1 MRHWSSLILLARV
14 AAAGLASDLWRENS
28 ATAQQS
34 LWDPFVLGL
43 GAGTLKRETF
53 ATYVAQDAAFLK
65 SFADAYK
72 RAERKCGDEEA
83 PPLQARCRGDL
94 RELRAAV
101 EDELKLHTS
110 YAKKWGADLG
120 KNFKPLKAT
129 IDYTSF
135 LEKVSRDPTASAA
148 EVVAAM
154 VPCMTLYAVLG
165 KRLEKAG
172 VDEDNPYK
180 EWVETY
186 ASEDFWQAKE
196 QAEGLLDVLTPHGCD
211 RCGDLYAEA
220 MRLEHAFFAAQ
231 EVASDWIR
239 LTSSFRARLE
249 ASLSGASLRAGA
261 EMEL

>member
-1 MRHWSSLILLARV
+1 MHHWSSLLLLARV

-43 GAGTLKRETF
+43 GAGTLKKETF
-53 ATYVAQDAAFLK
+53 ATYVAQDAAFLA

-72 RAERKCGDEEA
+72 RAERKCDGEEA
-83 PPLQARCRGDL
+83 PPTQARCRGDL
-94 RELRAAV
+94 RELRDAV
-101 EDELKLHTS
+101 EEELKLHS
-110 YAKKWGADLG
+110 GYAKKWGADLG
-120 KNFKPLKAT
+120 KDFKPLKAT

-135 LEKVSRDPTASAA
+135 LEKISRDPTASAA

-154 VPCMTLYAVLG
+154 VPCMTLYAILG

-172 VDEDNPYK
+172 IEDDNPYR

-186 ASEDFWQAKE
+186 SSDEFWEAKE
-196 QAEGLLDVLTPHGCD
+196 QAEGLLDVLTPHGCE

-220 MRLEHAFFAAQ
+220 MRLEHSFFAAQ
-231 EVASDWIR
+231 DVAPDWIR